1 MGDFEISD
9 FGVALF
15 ENNFLTQ
22 YWYFKPGIPIL
33 YLNPRFWIKAPA
45 EI

>member
-1 MGDFEISD
+1 MLDFEISD
-9 FGVALF
+9 FGLALF
-15 ENNFLTQ
+15 ENNFLTH
-22 YWYFKPGIPIL
+22 YWYSRFEIPIM